1 MHMTGCRYLINNF
14 ISQREGSVS
23 FGNNAKGYVL
33 GYGNV
38 SSGKMQF
45 DKVNLVENLE
55 YNLLSVSQMCDKG
68 YSSFFTKTA
77 CKIIS
82 PEGQKLIEK
91 IIEDHT
97 LLIAK
102 RCGNVYAVDIEKDKV
117 LNKTACFFSKAS
129 TSENDLWH
137 RRLGHVNFKTINK
150 VTKMGLVRGLP
161 LKEYQC
167 KEHCVSCLKGKQH
180 KSSYKSIE
188 ESKTTAC
195 LQLLHMDLFGPVKI
209 MSLGKKKYCLV
220 IIDDYSRFTWVFFL
234 YSKDEAAEIIKF
246 FILQVEKQ
254 YSLSVKVIRS
264 DNGTEFRNK
273 TLDEFCLSKGI
284 VRQFSIPRTPE
295 QNGVVE
301 RKNRTLIEAAR
312 TMLADSGLPLYF
324 WAEAVNTAC
333 YVQNR
338 VLINKRHTKTAYEI
352 LHGIKPL
359 ISFFR
364 AFGCQCFILNIKD
377 SISKFAA
384 KVDTGYFLGYSPLRK
399 AYKVFNSRTKI
410 VEETLNVKFNE
421 SKHTLIPADPAEL
434 FDLDS
439 FHFGPEKTVESSKP
453 PQNGFQGFEDDSPAP
468 WTPNTV
474 RRSTI
479 KPSEV
484 SIASTSETTDEHLK
498 LLIQLNLKLLKF
510 K

>member
-1 MHMTGCRYLINNF
+1 MTGCRYLINNF

-137 RRLGHVNFKTINK
+137 RRLGHVNFKTINI

-167 KEHCVSCLKGKQH
+167 KEHCVS
-180 KSSYKSIE
+180 
-188 ESKTTAC
+188 
-195 LQLLHMDLFGPVKI
+195 
-209 MSLGKKKYCLV
+209 
-220 IIDDYSRFTWVFFL
+220 FL
-234 YSKDEAAEIIKF
+234 
-246 FILQVEKQ
+246 
-254 YSLSVKVIRS
+254 
-264 DNGTEFRNK
+264 
-273 TLDEFCLSKGI
+273 
-284 VRQFSIPRTPE
+284 
-295 QNGVVE
+295 
-301 RKNRTLIEAAR
+301 
-312 TMLADSGLPLYF
+312 
-324 WAEAVNTAC
+324 
-333 YVQNR
+333 
-338 VLINKRHTKTAYEI
+338 
-352 LHGIKPL
+352 
-359 ISFFR
+359 
-364 AFGCQCFILNIKD
+364 
-377 SISKFAA
+377 
-384 KVDTGYFLGYSPLRK
+384 
-399 AYKVFNSRTKI
+399 
-410 VEETLNVKFNE
+410 
-421 SKHTLIPADPAEL
+421 
-434 FDLDS
+434 
-439 FHFGPEKTVESSKP
+439 
-453 PQNGFQGFEDDSPAP
+453 
-468 WTPNTV
+468 
-474 RRSTI
+474 
-479 KPSEV
+479 
-484 SIASTSETTDEHLK
+484 
-498 LLIQLNLKLLKF
+498 
-510 K
+510 